1 MSVIKGPED
10 DGVMK
15 LVMRTAR
22 NTVRAEADLRAI
34 KLFDVL
40 SDAGKVV
47 AKRTQNRVKTSA
59 MNQILLEHRDNYV
72 KCIERSDK
80 YEAAFTRLEKDLVE
94 TKETDGRTLVQ
105 MMALISKNSAEGTK
119 HLENMG
125 KNVSTQM
132 DDQSKASNQMQ
143 KLMKDVSQ
151 TRLQQQQHNDRME
164 ILEASTWAQVEQK
177 TGMSR
182 AEIEAEMYEDEDEGV

>member
-15 LVMRTAR
+15 LVMRKAR
-22 NTVRAEADLRAI
+22 NTVRAEADLRAM

-40 SDAGKVV
+40 SGDGKVV

-59 MNQILLEHRDNYV
+59 MNQILLAHRDNYV

-94 TKETDGRTLVQ
+94 TKETDGKTLVQ
-105 MMALISKNSAEGTK
+105 MIALITKNSAEGTK

-143 KLMKDVSQ
+143 KMLKDVGLA
-151 TRLQQQQHNDRME
+151 RLTQKQHNDKMD
-164 ILEASTWAQVEQK
+164 ILWAQVEKK
-177 TGMSR
+177 TGLSR
-182 AEIEAEMYEDEDEGV
+182 EELEAELYEDD